1 MQVQNSNSKLA
12 NATPAESL
20 QLWLVSQ
27 LAEQLSIDPNS
38 IDVSEPL
45 TRYGLDSI
53 DAVTLVGELEDWLEE
68 ELPSTLFWDYPTIAE
83 CSEYLVS
90 EFDVSEAVAQFKADA
105 QPELGATGESE
116 PASEPASEPVE
127 AGGKSGMGGLWSRL
141 SGR

>member
-1 MQVQNSNSKLA
+1 MQVQNSNSKLP

-38 IDVSEPL
+38 ISVNEPL

-68 ELPSTLFWDYPTIAE
+68 ELPSTLFWDYPTIE
-83 CSEYLVS
+83 QCSEYLVS
-90 EFDVSEAVAQFKADA
+90 EFDVSEAVEQFKADA
-105 QPELGATGESE
+105 EPELETAKST
-116 PASEPASEPVE
+116 PEPVE
-127 AGGKSGMGGLWSRL
+127 AGSKKGMGGLWSRL